1 MTKFQIVSDLHIE
14 YKNDEIP
21 DPLTLITPS
30 AEILI
35 LAGDIGSLYKYEQLK
50 GFLEKLC
57 IYFKTVLY
65 VPGNHEFYMVPY
77 NNLYKPLPFSDLVD
91 RLFLLEKSIDNLFIL
106 NQSSVIIN
114 NICITGCTLWS
125 KVEINIPHFIVRI
138 NGMTNKLYEQ
148 KYSNDLKYIQKM
160 INYCKSNKLQ
170 MLVVTHHCPTYDVLS
185 DKRVNDKYVSL
196 YVSRLDH
203 LLTSSNVHTW
213 VAGHTHRNFDF
224 VTNGGTRLVSNQKG
238 KPRDNVYDFSKSF
251 VIQVESKNYD
261 FKQNNI
267 IISNYS
273 DKYVCA

>member
-30 AEILI
+30 SEILI
-35 LAGDIGSLYKYEQLK
+35 LAGDIGSLYKYEQIE
-50 GFLEKLC
+50 GFLKKLC
-57 IYFKTVLY
+57 IHFKTVLY
-65 VPGNHEFYMVPY
+65 IPGNHEFYMVP
-77 NNLYKPLPFSDLVD
+77 NSLYKPLPFSDLVN
-91 RLFLLEKSIDNLFIL
+91 RLFMLEKSIDNLFIL

-125 KVEINIPHFIVRI
+125 KAEVNIPHFIVRI
-138 NGMTNKLYEQ
+138 NGMTNQLYEQ
-148 KYSNDLKYIQKM
+148 KYSNDLKYIEKM

-170 MLVVTHHCPTYDVLS
+170 LMVVSHHCPSYSVLS
-185 DKRVNDKYVSL
+185 ERRANDKYVSL
-196 YVSRLDH
+196 YVSKLDH
-203 LLTSSNVHTW
+203 LLTSNNVHTW

-224 VTNGGTRLVSNQKG
+224 ITNGGTRLVSNQKG
-238 KPRDNVYDFSKSF
+238 KPRDNVCDFSKSF
-251 VIQVESKNYD
+251 VIQVEPKNYD

>member
-50 GFLEKLC
+50 VFLEKLC
-57 IYFKTVLY
+57 VYFKTVLY
-65 VPGNHEFYMVPY
+65 IPGNHEFYMVP
-77 NNLYKPLPFSDLVD
+77 NNLYKPLPFSDLIN
-91 RLFLLEKSIDNLFIL
+91 RLYLLEQNIENLFIL
-106 NQSSVIIN
+106 NQSSTIID

-125 KVEINIPHFIVRI
+125 KIEVNIPHFIVRI
-138 NGMTNKLYEQ
+138 NGMTNQLYEQ

-160 INYCKSNKLQ
+160 MNYCKSNKLE
-170 MLVVTHHCPTYDVLS
+170 MVVVTHHCPSYDVLS
-185 DKRVNDKYVSL
+185 EKRANDKYVSL

-203 LLTSSNVHTW
+203 LLTSNNVHTW

-224 VTNGGTRLVSNQKG
+224 ITNGGTRLVSNQKG
-238 KPRDNVYDFSKSF
+238 KPRDNVCDFSKSF
-251 VIQVESKNYD
+251 VIQVEPKNYD

-267 IISNYS
+267 ILSNCSQQYI
-273 DKYVCA
+273 YA